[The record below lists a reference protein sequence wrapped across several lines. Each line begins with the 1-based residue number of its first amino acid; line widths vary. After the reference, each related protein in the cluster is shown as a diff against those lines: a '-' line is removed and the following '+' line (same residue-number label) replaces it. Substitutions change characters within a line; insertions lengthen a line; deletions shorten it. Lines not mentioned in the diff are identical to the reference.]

1 MSTLTMPGR
10 ADASAG
16 KAMRPRM
23 SSHLLTLAERALA
36 RMAHEL
42 SIRRAARHLERLD
55 DRMLH
60 DIGLHRAGIHYATR
74 WGCDLVPLTPAESH
88 APTPRTA
95 ATLPRNLE
103 GE

>member
-10 ADASAG
+10 VDASAG

-23 SSHLLTLAERALA
+23 SSRLLMLAERALA

-42 SIRRAARHLERLD
+42 SVRQAARHLERLD
-55 DRMLH
+55 DRMLD
-60 DIGLHRAGIHYATR
+60 DIGLHRAGIHYAAR
-74 WGCDLVPLTPAESH
+74 WGCDLVPLTAPPSH
-88 APTPRTA
+88 APRPKTA
-95 ATLPRNLE
+95 AALPRNLQ

>member
-23 SSHLLTLAERALA
+23 PSRLLTLAERALTW
-36 RMAHEL
+36 MAYEL

-60 DIGLHRAGIHYATR
+60 DIGLHRAGIHYAAR
-74 WGCDLVPLTPAESH
+74 WGCDLVPLTAPLSH

-95 ATLPRNLE
+95 AALPRSLE